1 VQSAQVSRQGFRIE
15 VDDLQ
20 KSLAGG
26 TRVLDGVTLHIAPG
40 ELVAIVGG
48 SGAGKTT
55 LLEAIAGIRPADA
68 GCVRFDG
75 IDSYTEPQRFR
86 RALGFVPQD
95 DIIHVELPV
104 ERTLHYAA
112 QLRMVTSQ
120 NGDETDAAVHHVLS
134 ILDLA
139 QRADVRVGAL
149 SGGQRKRTSIAVE
162 LLTDPRVFFLDEP
175 TSGLDPATSAQL
187 LSLLRKLSDA
197 GRTVLFTTHSVQ
209 DLASCDQVVFLA
221 SGGRL
226 VYAGSL
232 PEALAHFGVS
242 DPTEI
247 YALLAADD
255 AADKWTASPNGR
267 SRDSQSARAG
277 ESALEAA
284 EPEIAQSPGPVRQW
298 TVLTRRTF
306 ETMVRNRLTLA
317 ILLGSPALV
326 VAMFAILF
334 KPGAFD
340 FASPSPSATV
350 MIIFWITFGGFFF
363 GLTYGLLQI
372 CTELPVL
379 RRERFV
385 GLNLCSYLMSKVAVL
400 LPFLLLVV
408 VLMLAVLRGLDRL
421 PSKGFETYASLGV
434 TLALNAAAALALG
447 LLTSAAVSTPA
458 QATLALPMLCFPA
471 VLFSGA
477 ILPVNVM
484 ANAGQWVSAV
494 MIDRWAF
501 EAVGST
507 LGLRHLFAEG
517 GSDLGPPLLKTYGDA
532 GTRSVATYWLILAAF
547 FVVFLVAAWIVLRRR
562 TGTVAR

>member
-1 VQSAQVSRQGFRIE
+1 VRQGICIE
-15 VDDLQ
+15 VD
-20 KSLAGG
+20 SLRKRLDGD
-26 TRVLDGVTLHIAPG
+26 RFVLDGVSLRFAPG

-55 LLEAIAGIRPADA
+55 LLEAIAGIRPADE
-68 GCVRFDG
+68 GSVRFDG
-75 IDSYTEPQRFR
+75 VDTYAEPGRFR
-86 RALGFVPQD
+86 GAMGYVPQD

-112 QLRMVTSQ
+112 RLRMPPSQ
-120 NGDETDAAVHHVLS
+120 GEAGADEAVRRTLS
-134 ILDLA
+134 VLDLTE
-139 QRADVRVGAL
+139 RADVRVGSL
-149 SGGQRKRTSIAVE
+149 SGGQRKRASIAVE

-187 LSLLRKLSDA
+187 LELLRRLSDE
-197 GRTVLFTTHSVQ
+197 GRTVVLTTHSVQ
-209 DLASCDQVVFLA
+209 DLASCDRVVFLA
-221 SGGRL
+221 PGGRL
-226 VYAGSL
+226 AYAGSL
-232 PEALAHFGVS
+232 PAALAHFGVGDPIEIYTLLATDGASNESSARSNGGAQELAS
-242 DPTEI
+242 DPPRE
-247 YALLAADD
+247 L
-255 AADKWTASPNGR
+255 SV
-267 SRDSQSARAG
+267 DS
-277 ESALEAA
+277 A
-284 EPEIAQSPGPVRQW
+284 EVEKPETPGAVRQW

-340 FASPSPSATV
+340 FAHPSPSATV

-385 GLNLCSYLMSKVAVL
+385 GLNLGAYLMSKVAVL

-408 VLMLAVLRGLDRL
+408 VLMLAVLRLLDRL
-421 PSKGFETYASLGV
+421 PSAGFGTYASLGV

-484 ANAGQWVSAV
+484 AGAGRVFSAL
-494 MIDRWAF
+494 MSDRWAF
-501 EAVGST
+501 EAVGNA
-507 LGLRHLFAEG
+507 LDLRYLFAKG
-517 GSDLGPPLLKTYGDA
+517 GSELGPPLLKAYGDA
-532 GTRSVATYWLILAAF
+532 GTSSIGTYWLILGAF
-547 FVVFLVAAWIVLRRR
+547 FVVFLAAAWATLRRR
-562 TGTVAR
+562 TGTIARQ

>member
-1 VQSAQVSRQGFRIE
+1 M
-15 VDDLQ
+15 
-20 KSLAGG
+20 
-26 TRVLDGVTLHIAPG
+26 LDGVTLRIEPG

-55 LLEAIAGIRPADA
+55 LLEAIAGIRPADD
-68 GCVRFDG
+68 GYVRFDG
-75 IDSYTEPQRFR
+75 VDSYVEQERFR
-86 RALGFVPQD
+86 RTLGFVPQD

-112 QLRMVTSQ
+112 QLRMPPTQDEV
-120 NGDETDAAVHHVLS
+120 ETDRAVQQALS
-134 ILDLA
+134 VLDLT
-139 QRADVRVGAL
+139 QRADVPVGAL

-175 TSGLDPATSAQL
+175 TSGLDPATSTQL
-187 LSLLRKLSDA
+187 ISLLRRLSDD

-209 DLASCDQVVFLA
+209 DLGSCDQVVFLA
-221 SGGRL
+221 PGGRL
-226 VYAGSL
+226 AYAGTL
-232 PEALAHFGVS
+232 PDALTHFGVS

-247 YALLAADD
+247 YTLLAAEDGTD
-255 AADKWTASPNGR
+255 RWTARSNGR
-267 SRDSQSARAG
+267 SL
-277 ESALEAA
+277 ESPPSSESETALEAA
-284 EPEIAQSPGPVRQW
+284 APEIAEGPGPLRQW
-298 TVLTRRTF
+298 AILTRRTF

-340 FASPSPSATV
+340 FADPSPSATV

-408 VLMLAVLRGLDRL
+408 VSMLVVLRGLDRL
-421 PSKGFETYASLGV
+421 PSKGLDTYASLGV

-484 ANAGQWVSAV
+484 ASAGQWVSAV

-517 GSDLGPPLLKTYGDA
+517 GSDLGPPLLKAYGDA
-532 GTRSVATYWLILAAF
+532 GTSSVATYWLILAAF
-547 FVVFLVAAWIVLRRR
+547 FVVFLVAAWLTLRRR
-562 TGTVAR
+562 TQTAAR